1 MDLLTN
7 YNLIERNGEPD
18 CFLDDVRWSKQMF
31 FLICVLKMFRYSATD
46 YVNGKIVEGTA
57 NSIEECQVKF
67 YLTSTAVTMG
77 TQFIVQNIFRIP
89 ALMRRSVNFSSISLR
104 TITSQKSGDCAGCC
118 GKVIR
123 KLLIFNLV
131 ENKY

>member
-1 MDLLTN
+1 
-7 YNLIERNGEPD
+7 
-18 CFLDDVRWSKQMF
+18 
-31 FLICVLKMFRYSATD
+31 MFRYSATD

-104 TITSQKSGDCAGCC
+104 TITSQRSGDCAGCC
-118 GKVIR
+118 GKVIQI
-123 KLLIFNLV
+123 LLIFNLV
-131 ENKY
+131 ENNP